1 MLRRSQG
8 ENAAQEQCRLP
19 RKKQRVGQRD
29 PERSGRDASA
39 PWLRSAPDLS
49 ACKCVR
55 STGGASRLRRQ
66 GGPCTGKR
74 RSVGRLNV
82 RSKSLGPKTAKN
94 TKRACLL
101 EPSRGARYPPA
112 VGRVRG
118 PRVGCMSC
126 IGCAVVGSCCVGWV
140 GIERSRS
147 RAQLE
152 RGRSE
157 RSRSRARAGS
167 ESSGVG
173 VERRARSSS
182 SVERGRSRALSE
194 GESGRR
200 KRSASSVARDRRRT
214 SRALGVE
221 RRARWE
227 SSEERDKS
235 RAAREMGVERR
246 KTRVER
252 FERSPISCI
261 SGTRSESSVERA
273 RR

>member
-1 MLRRSQG
+1 MCTIHRRR
-8 ENAAQEQCRLP
+8 EPAAPARWALYWQ
-19 RKKQRVGQRD
+19 
-29 PERSGRDASA
+29 
-39 PWLRSAPDLS
+39 
-49 ACKCVR
+49 
-55 STGGASRLRRQ
+55 
-66 GGPCTGKR
+66 R
-74 RSVGRLNV
+74 RSVGRRNV

-167 ESSGVG
+167 GSSGVG

-235 RAAREMGVERR
+235 RAAREMGVGRR

-261 SGTRSESSVERA
+261 SGTRSGSSVERA
-273 RR
+273 RRGARSELGVERREIGVVRRKTRVERRARAESIQGKDLSTNCLQL